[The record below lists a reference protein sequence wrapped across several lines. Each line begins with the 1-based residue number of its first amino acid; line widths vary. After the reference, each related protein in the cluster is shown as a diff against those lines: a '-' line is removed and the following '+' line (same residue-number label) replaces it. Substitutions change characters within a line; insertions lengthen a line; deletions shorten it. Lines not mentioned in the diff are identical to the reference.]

1 MGDGVIYNR
10 KSNVAMGGCKYCCF
24 SFLLSSIFI
33 EVVIM
38 ILKVILFL
46 AAVLNLIFTAVS
58 IYLGKK
64 DLSIALGILEI
75 IIVFLWFNVGE

>member
-10 KSNVAMGGCKYCCF
+10 KSNVAMGRCKYCCF
-24 SFLLSSIFI
+24 SFLPSRIFI

-75 IIVFLWFNVGE
+75 VIVFLWFNVGE

>member
-1 MGDGVIYNR
+1 
-10 KSNVAMGGCKYCCF
+10 
-24 SFLLSSIFI
+24 
-33 EVVIM
+33 M

>member
-1 MGDGVIYNR
+1 MDWCQHCRFGIFP
-10 KSNVAMGGCKYCCF
+10 GCF
-24 SFLLSSIFI
+24 PV

-46 AAVLNLIFTAVS
+46 LAVLNLIFTAVS

-75 IIVFLWFNVGE
+75 IIVFLWFSV